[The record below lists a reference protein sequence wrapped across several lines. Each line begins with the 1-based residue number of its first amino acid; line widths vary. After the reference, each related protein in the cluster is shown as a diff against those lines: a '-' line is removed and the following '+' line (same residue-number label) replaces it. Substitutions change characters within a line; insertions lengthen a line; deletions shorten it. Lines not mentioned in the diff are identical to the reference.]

1 MEARKLTTNEKT
13 RILIKGK
20 NTIEK
25 VDKTLTD
32 ELFIAIC
39 SPIGSLKER
48 VIDMIKHHIQKNYNY
63 AIAEIKLS
71 KFIDD
76 YVMNDSETGELH
88 SESSTVSRTPT
99 PIYQNYIQKIM
110 KGNVIR
116 KHNNNSYLAERA
128 IEEIHLERLN
138 EAFEKGISDPKPE
151 DFESKRKLYIIDS
164 IKSKEELDLF
174 RKVYTENFYQ
184 ISLFSSLEDRK
195 KNLGMKGFKKTEIED
210 IIEIDD
216 KQSFNYGQNVRG
228 TFVEGD
234 FFMRISELNDI
245 EIEKKVKR
253 FFDLIFE
260 SSIITPTTE
269 EKSMY
274 LAKSAAGNSACLS
287 RQVGACIID
296 QKGNVLST
304 GWNDVPKFGGN
315 LYSEG
320 NDKDNRCFNTGYCS
334 NDFQKDKLVD
344 NLLEV
349 LTSYDELK
357 SVFYNG
363 DTLNINLIGRIKKRL
378 RDSKVRDLIEF
389 SRSVHAEM
397 HAIIQGAQLSGDK
410 MINGRLF
417 CTTYPCHN
425 CARHIIAA
433 GIKEVYYIE
442 PYVKSLCLTLHS
454 DSMTENVLEN
464 DKVKLL
470 MFDGV
475 APRNYLT
482 FFTNFAER
490 KTMGKV
496 IKRDLKSLKPKK
508 AKSLQA
514 LSTLEQQA
522 IHSLS
527 SKDKHE
533 GQQ

>member
-1 MEARKLTTNEKT
+1 MEALKLNGETIQSQN
-13 RILIKGK
+13 KGK
-20 NTIEK
+20 ATIEK
-25 VDKTLTD
+25 VDNTLTE

-39 SPIGSLKER
+39 SPIGSIKEP
-48 VIDMIKHHIQKNYNY
+48 VIDIIKHFIERNYSY
-63 AIAEIKLS
+63 EVEEIKLS
-71 KFIDD
+71 KFIED
-76 YVMNDSETGELH
+76 YEVQQQESDELKLENSSISSGSE
-88 SESSTVSRTPT
+88 
-99 PIYQNYIQKIM
+99 IFKNYVEKIN
-110 KGNVIR
+110 KGNLIR
-116 KHNNNSYLAERA
+116 KHNNNSFLAESA
-128 IEEIHLERLN
+128 IRQIHLKRLSKLVD
-138 EAFEKGISDPKPE
+138 EGIREPKPE
-151 DFESKRKLYIIDS
+151 DFQSQRKLYIIDS
-164 IKSKEELDLF
+164 IKSIDELILF

-195 KNLGMKGFKKTEIED
+195 KNLANKGFKKTEIEQ

-216 KQSFNYGQNVRG
+216 KQSFNHGQNVRG

-234 FFMRISELNDI
+234 LFMRISEESQS
-245 EIEKKVKR
+245 EIEKRIKR

-260 SSIITPTTE
+260 SSIITPTIE

-274 LAKSAAGNSACLS
+274 LAKSASGNSSCLS

-296 QKGNVLST
+296 EFDNVLSS

-315 LYSEG
+315 LYVETSP
-320 NDKDNRCFNTGYCS
+320 KDNRCFNKGFCS
-334 NDFQKDKLVD
+334 NDYQKDKLVD
-344 NLLEV
+344 SLLDV
-349 LTSYDELK
+349 LKEDKELK
-357 SVFYNG
+357 HIFNLG
-363 DTLNINLIGRIKKRL
+363 GELNLKLVERIKLSL
-378 RDSKVRDLIEF
+378 RESKVKDLIEF

-397 HAIIQGAQLSGDK
+397 HAIIQGAQLTGNK
-410 MINGRLF
+410 MVNGKLF

-442 PYVKSLCLTLHS
+442 PYVKSLCLTLHN
-454 DSMTENVLEN
+454 DSMTENSLESN
-464 DKVKLL
+464 KVKLL

-490 KTMGKV
+490 KKDGKA

-527 SKDKHE
+527 K
-533 GQQ
+533 